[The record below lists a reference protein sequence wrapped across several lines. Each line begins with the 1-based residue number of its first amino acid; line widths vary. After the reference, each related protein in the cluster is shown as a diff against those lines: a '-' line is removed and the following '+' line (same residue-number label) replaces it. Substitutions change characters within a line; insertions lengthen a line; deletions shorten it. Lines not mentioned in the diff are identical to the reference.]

1 MLLPLRMSLEIGISR
16 QVADNLNRRPVAH
29 LLGRK
34 SLYIPNALD
43 LQRFGKPRG
52 PEIRES
58 KRRELGLPLGAFLA
72 ITVGRLAPQKGYPV
86 LLEAVTPV
94 LAEMP
99 AAHFL
104 IVGSGEQETALQE
117 RARDRGLGQAVR
129 FLGLRPDVEDL
140 LAAADL
146 FVSSSL
152 WEGLP
157 TVILE
162 SMAAR
167 LPVVATDVSG
177 TRDIVEDGV
186 TGLLVPPR
194 DPGALAEA
202 ILDMSRDRARAER
215 MAERARQRVSA
226 FSIANVA
233 QQHMKVY
240 RRLLEAQ

>member
-1 MLLPLRMSLEIGISR
+1 M
-16 QVADNLNRRPVAH
+16 AH

-43 LQRFGKPRG
+43 LERFGKPRR
-52 PEIRES
+52 PEIRQA
-58 KRRELGLPLGAFLA
+58 KRRELGLPLDAFLA

-104 IVGSGEQETALQE
+104 IVGGGEQETELKEMAI
-117 RARDRGLGQAVR
+117 DRGLGQAVH

-162 SMAAR
+162 SMAAG
-167 LPVVATDVSG
+167 LSVVATDVSG
-177 TRDIVEDGV
+177 TREIVEDGA
-186 TGLLVPPR
+186 TGLLVPPQDAR
-194 DPGALAEA
+194 ALAQA
-202 ILDMSRDRARAER
+202 ILEAGRDRARSAR
-215 MAERARQRVSA
+215 MAERARHRVKA

-233 QQHMKVY
+233 QQHMEVY
-240 RRLLEAQ
+240 QRLLEAQ